1 MTTQLN
7 EAIYLAENPQIA
19 KAVAEGKY
27 PSGRDEF
34 AQVGQFVERK
44 GVIFNGTS
52 GNDTVSSSGQKS
64 SVIGVAVKTAKVGN
78 RLINAEVDSLGVGEI
93 DVLQG
98 SPGRNIFYLGDNF
111 YLADNAAETPTDFY
125 LGKGAQDYATIRYFD
140 PTSED
145 GIYLAGNPED
155 YTFETID
162 GSVNISK
169 KGDLIGIVEGVPRLV
184 ADGLFT
190 EKGLL
195 LLAPQNSYWA
205 SRTQPYFN
213 EPAYL
218 AANADVPALI
228 KAGTYSSG
236 WDHFI
241 KKGIDEGRQTF
252 FNGKVGNDS
261 FFYPLGNA
269 TVVSFPITEYN
280 PQTGAIKTA
289 TTGTG
294 DRDHYHGSFGR
305 DRFLLGNAGEDFYVG
320 KGDQDYVLIG
330 DFDGQ
335 KDQLIMAG
343 DLEDYKFDIYDD
355 EYQGVIYKEF
365 QISTKDGD
373 PIVRIED
380 AETLKLVQI
389 PSAIPG
395 TQAFVST
402 EYQPASGEPN
412 VGTEGNDTINLTR
425 GQVILAGAG
434 DDLINATASQGM
446 NQVYGGDGNDTFNLG
461 KDDILF
467 GGAGDDRFF
476 AKTGGGN
483 RLIGAQG
490 SDQFWIASAGIPES
504 ANVVVDFTVGEDV
517 LGLSG
522 LGASFEQLTL
532 RQDGQNTLI
541 SFKNSDLA
549 VLNGIQASSLSA
561 ANFAFV

>member
-7 EAIYLAENPQIA
+7 EAIYLAENPQVA

-27 PSGRDEF
+27 ASGTEEF
-34 AQVGQFVERK
+34 MQVGQFVERR
-44 GVIFNGTS
+44 GVIFNGSS
-52 GNDTVSSSGQKS
+52 GNDTVMPSGQKS
-64 SVIGVAVKTAKVGN
+64 SVIGVAVKAATVGN
-78 RLINAEVDSLGVGEI
+78 RLINAEVESLGVGEI

-98 SPGRNIFYLGDNF
+98 SPGRNVFYLGDN
-111 YLADNAAETPTDFY
+111 AAENPADFY
-125 LGKGAQDYATIRYFD
+125 LGNGAQDYATIRYFD

-145 GIYLAGNPED
+145 AIYLAGSPED
-155 YTFETID
+155 YTLETID
-162 GSVNISK
+162 GNVNISK
-169 KGDLIGIVEGVPRLV
+169 NGDLIGVVEGVPKLI

-190 EKGLL
+190 ENGLL
-195 LLAPQNSYWA
+195 LFAPQNSYWA

-218 AANADVPALI
+218 AANPDVPALI
-228 KAGTYSSG
+228 EAGTYSSG

-269 TVVSFPITEYN
+269 TVVSFPITEYD
-280 PQTGAIKTA
+280 PETGAIKTA

-305 DRFLLGNAGEDFYVG
+305 DRFLLGNDGEDFYVG

-330 DFDGQ
+330 DFDG
-335 KDQLIMAG
+335 KEDQLIMAR
-343 DLEDYKFDIYDD
+343 DLEDYKFDIYED
-355 EYQGVIYKEF
+355 EFQGVIYKEF
-365 QISTKDGD
+365 QISTQDGD

-380 AETLKLVQI
+380 AETLKLVQL

-395 TQAFVST
+395 TTALVST
-402 EYQPASGEPN
+402 EYEPASGEPGI
-412 VGTEGNDTINLTR
+412 GTEGDDTIDLSC

-446 NQVYGGDGNDTFNLG
+446 NQVYGGVGNDTFNLG
-461 KDDILF
+461 KDDVLF
-467 GGAGDDRFF
+467 GGEGDDRFF
-476 AKTGGGN
+476 AKSGGGN
-483 RLIGAQG
+483 RLIGAAG
-490 SDQFWIASAGIPES
+490 ADQFWIASAGIPES
-504 ANVVVDFTVGEDV
+504 VNVVVDFTAEEDV

-532 RQDGQNTLI
+532 MQDGQNTLI
-541 SFKNSDLA
+541 SLNGNNLA
-549 VLNGIQASSLSA
+549 VLNDVQSSSLSA

>member
-1 MTTQLN
+1 MTMQLFN
-7 EAIYLAENPQIA
+7 EAIYLAENPSVA
-19 KAVAEGKY
+19 KAIAEGKY
-27 PSGRDEF
+27 ASGYEEF
-34 AQVGQFVERK
+34 MQVGQFVERR
-44 GVIFNGTS
+44 GVILNGTS
-52 GNDTVSSSGQKS
+52 GNDTIVASGQKS
-64 SVIGVAVKTAKVGN
+64 SVIGVGVKAATVGN
-78 RLINAEVDSLGVGEI
+78 RLINAEAESLGAGEI

-98 SPGRNIFYLGDNF
+98 SPGRNIFYLGDN
-111 YLADNAAETPTDFY
+111 AAENPSDFY
-125 LGKGAQDYATIRYFD
+125 LGNGDRDYATIRYFD

-145 GIYLAGNPED
+145 AIYLSGSPED

-169 KGDLIGIVEGVPRLV
+169 NGDLIGVVEGVPRLI

-190 EKGLL
+190 ENGLL
-195 LLAPQNSYWA
+195 LFAPQNSYWA

-218 AANADVPALI
+218 AANSDVQALI
-228 KAGTYSSG
+228 EAGTYTSG

-269 TVVSFPITEYN
+269 VVVSFPITAYDPE
-280 PQTGAIKTA
+280 TGAIETA

-305 DRFLLGNAGEDFYVG
+305 DRFLLGNDGEDFYVG
-320 KGDQDYVLIG
+320 EGDQDYVLIG
-330 DFDGQ
+330 DFDAK
-335 KDQLIMAG
+335 KDQFIMAG

-355 EYQGVIYKEF
+355 EFQGVIYKEF
-365 QISTKDGD
+365 QISTADGD
-373 PIVRIED
+373 PIARIED

-395 TQAFVST
+395 TTALVST
-402 EYQPASGEPN
+402 EYEPAG
-412 VGTEGNDTINLTR
+412 GTEGNDTIDL
-425 GQVILAGAG
+425 GFPQPILAGAG
-434 DDLINATASQGM
+434 DDLIDATASQGM
-446 NQVYGGDGNDTFNLG
+446 NQIYGGVGNDTFNLG

-467 GGAGDDRFF
+467 GGEGDDRFF
-476 AKTGGGN
+476 VKAGGGN

-490 SDQFWIASAGIPES
+490 ADQFWIASEGVPES
-504 ANVVVDFTVGEDV
+504 VNTVVDFTAGEDV

-522 LGASFEQLTL
+522 LGASFEQLSFV
-532 RQDGQNTLI
+532 QEGQNTLI
-541 SFKNSDLA
+541 SFNGRGLA
-549 VLNGIQASSLSA
+549 VLSGVQSSSLSA
-561 ANFAFV
+561 GNFAFA